1 MTKVALVFYGIT
13 RSLRFCNESIRDKL
27 LNPLQKEGLSYDIF
41 LHTYTLERYS
51 NKRTGEKRNNV
62 DNDEYKLLQANYIQV
77 DSQEKIKQKLNMK
90 QYRTHKDPW
99 NTEYNSVDNMIL
111 GLYSKKQSVIMVEKS
126 GNNYKYVIFIRP
138 DCLYLHELKLEFL
151 REANKDTVV
160 IPDFHLFGKYKM
172 NDRFAITTMNT
183 YKHYGCIF
191 DHLLEI
197 SKKMS
202 LHSETVLG
210 LVLNLKNIEVKR
222 VPFRFR
228 RIRIDGTTCHS
239 DKCIA

>member
-138 DCLYLHELKLEFL
+138 DCLYLHELKL
-151 REANKDTVV
+151 
-160 IPDFHLFGKYKM
+160 
-172 NDRFAITTMNT
+172 
-183 YKHYGCIF
+183 
-191 DHLLEI
+191 
-197 SKKMS
+197 
-202 LHSETVLG
+202 
-210 LVLNLKNIEVKR
+210 
-222 VPFRFR
+222 
-228 RIRIDGTTCHS
+228 
-239 DKCIA
+239 